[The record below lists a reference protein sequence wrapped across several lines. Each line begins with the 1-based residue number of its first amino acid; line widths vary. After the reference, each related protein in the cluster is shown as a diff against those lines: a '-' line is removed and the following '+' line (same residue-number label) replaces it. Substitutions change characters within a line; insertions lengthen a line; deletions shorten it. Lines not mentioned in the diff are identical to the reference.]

1 MYNMTGREIK
11 IVTDPSSV
19 QRADWEAW
27 VLNHPGGTVFHL
39 PGMYEAFLNTR
50 NWKPLL
56 LLALNKSGGLAGVLL
71 AVVQREPGAIK
82 GYLSARSVIFSG
94 PVADDISTVKALLK
108 QYMKEIR
115 GKAIYTQIR
124 NLTAPDEDLKNAYLE
139 AGFSYEEHLNIRV
152 DLTLPEAEFWKGI
165 KQNRKAGIN
174 KAKKQGF
181 SFRVTTDDA
190 VIEQFYRLLGSTYSR
205 TGLPY
210 PDISFFWALSEHLH
224 GELRWFILEKDGK
237 PGIILAAF
245 VSKNTLWIFYPGI
258 NQSHSF
264 LQLRPVDLFYWEVMR
279 WGMANGVTVLDWMG
293 AGRPDKEYGV
303 RYFKQQ
309 YGGDLIS
316 AGRFQAVHRPLLML
330 IGKTG
335 VSLLK
340 LKGKKQ

>member
-1 MYNMTGREIK
+1 MTGRFTR
-11 IVTDPSSV
+11 VTADPSAV
-19 QRADWEAW
+19 QRSAWEAW

-39 PGMYEAFLNTR
+39 PGMYETYLHTF
-50 NWKPLL
+50 NWEPLL
-56 LLALNKSGGLAGVLL
+56 LLALDEDSGMKGVLL
-71 AVVQREPGAIK
+71 AVIQREQGLLK
-82 GYLSARSVIFSG
+82 RRLTSRSVIFG
-94 PVADDISTVKALLK
+94 GAVGDDNLTILSLLK
-108 QYMKEIR
+108 RYVEEIR
-115 GKAIYTQIR
+115 GRAIYTQVR
-124 NLTAPDEDLKNAYLE
+124 NFTDPGEEVKSVYRE
-139 AGFSYEEHLNIRV
+139 AGFTFEEHLNIRV
-152 DLTLPEAEFWKGI
+152 DLAMPEPEFWKGI

>member
-1 MYNMTGREIK
+1 MTVRFTR
-11 IVTDPSSV
+11 VTADPTAVQKSS
-19 QRADWEAW
+19 WEAW
-27 VLNHPGGTVFHL
+27 VMNHRGGTVFHL
-39 PGMYEAFLNTR
+39 PGMYEAYRHTR
-50 NWKPLL
+50 NWEPLA
-56 LLALNKSGGLAGVLL
+56 LLALDEDSGIKGVLL
-71 AVVQREPGAIK
+71 AVIQREPGFLK
-82 GYLSARSVIFSG
+82 RRLTSRSVIFG
-94 PVADDISTVKALLK
+94 GAIGDDNLTVQALLR
-108 QYMKEIR
+108 QYLVEIR
-115 GKAIYTQIR
+115 GRAIYTQVR
-124 NLTAPDEDLKNAYLE
+124 NFTDPGEELKRAYRD
-139 AGFSYEEHLNIRV
+139 AGFSFEEHLNIRV
-152 DLTLPEAEFWKGI
+152 DLAVPEPEFWKGI

-190 VIEQFYRLLGSTYSR
+190 VIGQFHRLLGSTYSR

-210 PDISFFWALSEHLH
+210 PDISFFRALSEYLN

-245 VSKNTLWIFYPGI
+245 VSKNTLWIYYPGI
-258 NQSHSF
+258 DQSQSF
-264 LQLRPVDLFYWEVMR
+264 LRLRPVDLFYWEVMR

-309 YGGDLIS
+309 YGGDLIN

-330 IGKTG
+330 VGKTG